1 MAILSSPVQLGRHT
15 RRHEAPAPVRA
26 ALDETELAKRWG
38 LTEIAG
44 RIAAAGEQIDAYI
57 DVKLTVP
64 SSRYRAQLQ
73 LHCESWVP
81 RPTKLTLNP
90 QVFSLKS

>member
-38 LTEIAG
+38 LS
-44 RIAAAGEQIDAYI
+44 
-57 DVKLTVP
+57 VKTLQRWRQDQLGPVFC
-64 SSRYRAQLQ
+64 SSAPA
-73 LHCESWVP
+73 S
-81 RPTKLTLNP
+81 PT
-90 QVFSLKS
+90 